1 MAFKTPAS
9 QRPATNPTYAPTRPG
24 AGPTSSSSLSRTAD
38 RRRRVR
44 RAVTA
49 RPEFL
54 GLFVVIGRVGRNLG
68 MYLLLASQRLDEGG
82 TT

>member
-24 AGPTSSSSLSRTAD
+24 AGPTSSSSLSR
-38 RRRRVR
+38 
-44 RAVTA
+44 
-49 RPEFL
+49 
-54 GLFVVIGRVGRNLG
+54 NLG

>member
-1 MAFKTPAS
+1 VS
-9 QRPATNPTYAPTRPG
+9 QYGVVQPL
-24 AGPTSSSSLSRTAD
+24 AGSSRLKQT
-38 RRRRVR
+38 
-44 RAVTA
+44 

-54 GLFVVIGRVGRNLG
+54 GLFVVIGRVRRNLG